1 MIDPGTRRPFFA
13 FSQQQEEGHMSLD
26 LTNPATNPLH
36 TAPMAIVGCEFS
48 GAVRRHLREEGI
60 NAWSC
65 DLLEA
70 ADGSPYHLQRD
81 ILEVLDEPWALGVF
95 HPPCTY
101 LSSSGLHWNGRRSG
115 RAEMTEQ
122 AVEFAR
128 RLMETNIP
136 HTAVENP
143 VGCLSTRVRRPD
155 QIIQPWMFGADAA
168 KATCLWLVNLP
179 PLVPTMYIPPP
190 VCASQRKVRYALG
203 QPDGQWAEL
212 LAPVRRQVGAAF
224 GDLPWRC
231 AGDGEAMGQAASAGG
246 GLT

>member
-1 MIDPGTRRPFFA
+1 
-13 FSQQQEEGHMSLD
+13 MSLD

-36 TAPMAIVGCEFS
+36 SAPLALVGCEFS
-48 GAVRRHLREEGI
+48 GAVRRQLREEGV

-70 ADGSPYHLQRD
+70 ADGSPYHLQQD
-81 ILEVLDEPWALGVF
+81 VLEVLGEPWTLGIF

-101 LSSSGLHWNGRRSG
+101 LSSSGLHWNGRRAG
-115 RAEMTEQ
+115 RAELTEQ

-128 RLMETNIP
+128 RLMEADIP

-143 VGCLSTRVRRPD
+143 IGCLSSRVRQPD

-179 PLVPTMYIPPP
+179 PLVPTMYIPPRCVLHNGKFVMRWANQTDSGQNSLP
-190 VCASQRKVRYALG
+190 PSDDRWAQRSKTYPGVARAMAK
-203 QPDGQWAEL
+203 QW
-212 LAPVRRQVGAAF
+212 
-224 GDLPWRC
+224 
-231 AGDGEAMGQAASAGG
+231 G
-246 GLT
+246 GLLLQEVA